1 MTATVLVAVIGVMAL
16 GTGFLAGLWA
26 YAHVYQHFLGRAE
39 ETAKRRVALAVGAE
53 RASRQKV
60 EDVRRK
66 LRAQC
71 GDDLSAK
78 HQEIIDE
85 EVEKVLSGGPR

>member
-1 MTATVLVAVIGVMAL
+1 MTGIGIAVAGVVGL
-16 GTGFLAGLWA
+16 TIGFLAGLWC
-26 YAHVYQHFLGRAE
+26 YAHVHRHFFARAE
-39 ETAKRRVALAVGAE
+39 DAAKRKVMLAVSAE
-53 RASRQKV
+53 RAGRQKV
-60 EDVRRK
+60 EDVRKRM
-66 LRAQC
+66 RAQF